1 MTILHTLHDGTLPP
15 RAILPAPTPATD
27 VFGATDPSD
36 DPALAVVTVQLAMTR
51 DALAAAL
58 DMATAN
64 AEENPDTWTVPYI
77 RESVELM
84 LANESW
90 MRAHRDGRKYPELAT
105 DPSVGD
111 YIRAIYRAVDRAYA
125 PKDGR

>member
-1 MTILHTLHDGTLPP
+1 MTILHTLCDGMTPP
-15 RAILPAPTPATD
+15 RAALPEPTPATD

-36 DPALAVVTVQLAMTR
+36 DPVHAVVTVQLAMTR

-90 MRAHRDGRKYPELAT
+90 MRAHRDGMQYPRLVDDA
-105 DPSVGD
+105 SVGR
-111 YIRAIYRAVDRAYA
+111 YIRAIYRAVDRAYS
-125 PKDGR
+125 

>member
-1 MTILHTLHDGTLPP
+1 MTILHTLADGTIPQRAALPE
-15 RAILPAPTPATD
+15 PTPATD

-36 DPALAVVTVQLAMTR
+36 DPVYAVVTVQIAMSR
-51 DALAAAL
+51 DMLAAAL

-64 AEENPDTWTVPYI
+64 AEENPDTWSVEYV

-90 MRAHRDGRKYPELAT
+90 VRAERDGRKYPRLIE
-105 DPSVGD
+105 DSSVGA
-111 YIRAIYRAVDRAYA
+111 YIRAIYRAVDRAYT
-125 PKDGR
+125 GGTR